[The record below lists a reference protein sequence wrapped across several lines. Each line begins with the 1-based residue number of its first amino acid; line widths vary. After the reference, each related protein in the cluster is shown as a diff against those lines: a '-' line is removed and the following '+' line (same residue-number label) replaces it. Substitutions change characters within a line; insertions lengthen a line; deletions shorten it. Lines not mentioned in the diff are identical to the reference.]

1 MAEFDTVLMQDPV
14 CPYCGYKERDW
25 GEWGV
30 EQDEDDIW
38 ECGSCGEEYRY
49 HVDITVQF
57 TTAKYYKD
65 PTEVTNGQE

>member
-1 MAEFDTVLMQDPV
+1 MTQEFKTSLMPEPV

-25 GEWGV
+25 WEWDI
-30 EQDEDDIW
+30 EQDQDEIT

-65 PTEVTNGQE
+65 PTVHP